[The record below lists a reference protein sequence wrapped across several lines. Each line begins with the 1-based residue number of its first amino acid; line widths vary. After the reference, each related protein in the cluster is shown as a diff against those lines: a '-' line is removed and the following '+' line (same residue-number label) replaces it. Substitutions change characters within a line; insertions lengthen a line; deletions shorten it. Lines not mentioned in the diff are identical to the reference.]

1 MDAHDAPE
9 GVGPVDPP
17 HGEGVAAQHLVGVRS
32 CSRLGRRANP
42 PRSTLTDWL
51 LAGRR

>member
-1 MDAHDAPE
+1 MSAHDTSR
-9 GVGPVDPP
+9 GVGSLDPS
-17 HGEGVAAQHLVGVRS
+17 HGEGVAVQNLLTVRS

-42 PRSTLTDWL
+42 PRFTLTDWL